1 MKFQYSFIAISLA
14 LAGCGGGSGGD
25 TAAPTYNVAGTIAA
39 QGTLLDTPV
48 CIDLNQRTMFVIHL
62 NLVQKV
68 IMLVSLP

>member
-25 TAAPTYNVAGTIAA
+25 TAAPTYNLAGTIAA

-48 CIDLNQRTMFVIHL
+48 CIDLNQTTFVIHL

-68 IMLVSLP
+68 IMLVSSP